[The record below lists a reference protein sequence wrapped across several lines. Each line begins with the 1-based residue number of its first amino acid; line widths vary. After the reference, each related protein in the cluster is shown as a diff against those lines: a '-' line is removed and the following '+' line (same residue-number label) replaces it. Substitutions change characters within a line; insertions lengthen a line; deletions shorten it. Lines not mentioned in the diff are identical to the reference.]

1 MRLEIHRV
9 QAEDFTSYKC
19 VAKNSLGETDGKI
32 RLFGKI
38 ELCHE
43 QKTMVPFN
51 NTSFDNLSFSNT
63 NINRKVGFYLN
74 LTQQRLR
81 RSQEQQ
87 GVRIGFCPGQCL
99 LSQIP
104 DVSVE
109 IPLLQ

>member
-43 QKTMVPFN
+43 EN
-51 NTSFDNLSFSNT
+51 NTTFDNFSF
-63 NINRKVGFYLN
+63 L
-74 LTQQRLR
+74 
-81 RSQEQQ
+81 
-87 GVRIGFCPGQCL
+87 
-99 LSQIP
+99 
-104 DVSVE
+104 
-109 IPLLQ
+109 

>member
-1 MRLEIHRV
+1 MFVRMRLEIHRV

-43 QKTMVPFN
+43 EN
-51 NTSFDNLSFSNT
+51 DDSFDNFSFLNT
-63 NINRKVGFYLN
+63 NIIRKVGFYLN
-74 LTQQRLR
+74 MTQQRLR

-87 GVRIGFCPGQCL
+87 GVRIGFCPG
-99 LSQIP
+99 
-104 DVSVE
+104 
-109 IPLLQ
+109 